1 MSDAMDLSMV
11 ASSALPATFTFL
23 YQRLEAL
30 LSRHRS
36 GEPTAPETTPEVPA
50 QLVGTLQ
57 LPLQADPDRLN
68 VHLATLNALA
78 LSMAHYQRASEQVV
92 AGDPLLA
99 QTLGQVREV
108 LEDVYGQRFTFEG
121 ERRAQSGPI
130 TEHRYE
136 RVSGEVIGIEAQ
148 DTIRGGVKSVID
160 AKSVERG
167 AKVVGM
173 KARVIEGCD

>member
-1 MSDAMDLSMV
+1 MSDAVDLSMV

-23 YQRLEAL
+23 YQRLDAL

-36 GEPTAPETTPEVPA
+36 GRPPEPEASPEVPP
-50 QLVGTLQ
+50 QLVGALR
-57 LPLQADPDRLN
+57 LPLRADPDRLN
-68 VHLATLNALA
+68 AHLVVLDALA
-78 LSMAHYQRASEQVV
+78 LSMAHYQRDPAQVSSS
-92 AGDPLLA
+92 DLLLL
-99 QTLGQVREV
+99 QTLGRVREA

-121 ERRAQSGPI
+121 ERRAQTGPI

-136 RVSGEVIGIEAQ
+136 RVAGEVIGMEAE
-148 DTIRGGVKSVID
+148 DAIRGGARSVID

-173 KARVIEGCD
+173 KASVIESHG